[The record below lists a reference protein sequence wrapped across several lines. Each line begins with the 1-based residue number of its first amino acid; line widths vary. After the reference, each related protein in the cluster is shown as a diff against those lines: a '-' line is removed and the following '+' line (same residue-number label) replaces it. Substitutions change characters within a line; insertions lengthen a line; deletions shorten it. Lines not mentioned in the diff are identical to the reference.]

1 MAITS
6 GIRIA
11 VSDVGCKATTELSIT
26 KRTVTTLLKQN
37 KKVTKRNVTKL
48 QEESVASFLIFPKV
62 KIPY

>member
-1 MAITS
+1 M
-6 GIRIA
+6 
-11 VSDVGCKATTELSIT
+11 SDVGCKATTELSIT